1 MKLLLYSVLLITCLA
16 GEDYYRTL
24 GIPRNADEKA
34 IRKAFKKLTLKYHP
48 DKNLDNKEEA
58 EKQFMKIAN
67 AYEVLSDSEKRK
79 IYDKHGEEGL
89 KQHTQGQQQGNPFNT
104 EDIFAQFF
112 GGRGGGGGRSNFHF
126 NFNTGG
132 GGGGFN
138 QQGFHQQHHQQQ
150 ERFEPLY
157 EKTDVVELNLGNL
170 KQLYRRNEIWMIH
183 FYKPSDKKSRDMKD
197 EWINL
202 ANKLYGIIKIAA
214 VNCED
219 DEELCEEYE
228 VKQIPTIL
236 CFPDNTAL
244 KHEVY
249 KGEKTYQKI
258 SDFAVSKMQSFVRFV
273 NSKNFEEFLEAE
285 PDSVKVLLFT
295 EKKSTPP
302 LLKALSKE
310 FKGKVLFGE
319 VRQSESLL
327 VSKFKIEKF
336 PSIIGLEDE
345 VQVYPGEY
353 SRDKLEKWVRDFM
366 YKNTGKKAS
375 VRELTKG
382 LALTG
387 KCGNSDSGFCFI
399 WFMDRDDSISRG
411 LLKTVADKYKLD
423 SEIAFYWLDKKKYLH
438 YTEGFEGDT
447 VILRAKRKKYIKVDC
462 EFQVPCIVETISL
475 ALSGSGDYKKLEKI
489 PEFIENKEFL

>member
-1 MKLLLYSVLLITCLA
+1 MKFFIFSLLFISCLA
-16 GEDYYRTL
+16 GEDYYKTL

-34 IRKAFKKLTLKYHP
+34 IKKAFKKLTLKYHP

-67 AYEVLSDSEKRK
+67 AYEVLSDPDKRK

-89 KQHTQGQQQGNPFNT
+89 KQHAQGQHQGNPFNAD
-104 EDIFAQFF
+104 DIFSQFF
-112 GGRGGGGGRSNFHF
+112 GRGGQSNFHF

-132 GGGGFN
+132 GGFHQSFHQ
-138 QQGFHQQHHQQQ
+138 QQGFHQQ
-150 ERFEPLY
+150 EKFDPLY
-157 EKTDVVELNLGNL
+157 EKTDVIELNLGNL

-219 DEELCEEYE
+219 EEELCEEYE

-236 CFPDNTAL
+236 YFPDNTAL

-249 KGEKTYQKI
+249 KGEKTYQKV

-273 NSKNFEEFLEAE
+273 NSKNFEEFLESE
-285 PDSVKVLLFT
+285 PDSAKVLLFT

-302 LLKALSKE
+302 LLRALSKE

-319 VRQSESLL
+319 VRSSEAGL
-327 VSKFKIEKF
+327 VSQYAIDKF
-336 PSIIGLEDE
+336 PSIIGLDEE
-345 VQVYPGEY
+345 VQVYSGDY

-366 YKNTGKKAS
+366 YKKSGKKEV
-375 VRELTKG
+375 VREYTKG
-382 LALTG
+382 LALNG
-387 KCGNSDSGFCFI
+387 KCGNSDPGLCFM
-399 WFMDRDDSISRG
+399 WFMEKDDKISRG
-411 LLKTVADKYKLD
+411 LLKEVAVQFKMD
-423 SEIAFYWLDKKKYLH
+423 SEIGFYWVDINRYR
-438 YTEGFEGDT
+438 TFAQEFEAGM
-447 VILRAKRKKYIKVDC
+447 VILRGKRKKFIKVDC
-462 EFQVPCIVETISL
+462 ESQIACVVETITL

-489 PEFIENKEFL
+489 PELIENKDYL